1 MKLGFVMACSVVS
14 VLLCGGCFPEEMLP
28 ITYAP
33 EQFYLDVRTPEAFAA
48 DHVNAAINL
57 SCDEIEAK
65 APMLIRDKSIEIYVD
80 GRGGQRAEKA
90 IQTLKSLGYPHVYM
104 FPYPHVYALP

>member
-1 MKLGFVMACSVVS
+1 MKLGLMRVCSVVG
-14 VLLCGGCFPEEMLP
+14 VLLCGGCLPEEMLP

-33 EQFYLDVRTPEAFAA
+33 EQVYLDVRTPEAFAA

-65 APMLIRDKSIEIYVD
+65 APTLIRDKSIEIYVD

-90 IQTLKSLGYPHVYM
+90 IKTLKALGYPHVY
-104 FPYPHVYALP
+104 VLP